1 MKRAWKEIALEKQI
15 VFKKSLGYTKS
26 GTYGKKNKEYE
37 NFLHPKDAQNGG
49 NFYCYNDAEEWKS
62 LLEWSKENK
71 GERVDFTNASMAN
84 MLRSEHIPY
93 NLFYPL
99 EKLRVANPELLK
111 AFLEELLNHKITID
125 KVVNIRIEYSG
136 GGDKAELLNDNTS
149 FDAYIEYTSDGK
161 KCGLGIEV
169 KYTEKSYPYNKR
181 EKQRMFDEP
190 DSIYNSLSRL
200 SNYYNDENLGELKLE
215 NLKQIWRNHLLG
227 IKMVRNGKLDEFHSV
242 HLYPESNTYQK
253 EAGKAYIHCLK
264 KAKEASF
271 IPLTFEKFISSA
283 KKVFTDESHL
293 KWVKYLE
300 DRY

>member
-15 VFKKSLGYTKS
+15 AFKNSLGFTKS

-37 NFLHPKDAQNGG
+37 NFLHTSDAQNGG
-49 NFYCYNDAEEWKS
+49 NFYCHDDAKEWKS

-99 EKLRVANPELLK
+99 EKLRLSNPDLLIV
-111 AFLEELLNHKITID
+111 FLEELLGQGIKIESVLAIKIEFAGKAHKTD
-125 KVVNIRIEYSG
+125 
-136 GGDKAELLNDNTS
+136 LLDDNTS
-149 FDAYIEYTSDGK
+149 FDAYIEYMSDGK

-169 KYTEKSYPYNKR
+169 KYTEKSYPYDKR
-181 EKQRMFDEP
+181 EKQRMFDQP
-190 DSIYNSLSRL
+190 DSEYNSLSRKC
-200 SNYYNDENLGELKLE
+200 NYYNDENLGDLKLE
-215 NLKQIWRNHLLG
+215 KLKQIWRNHLLG
-227 IKMVRNGKLDEFHSV
+227 IKMVAIGELDEFHSM
-242 HLYPESNTYQK
+242 HIFPESNTYQK
-253 EAGKAYIHCLK
+253 EASTEYIKCLK
-264 KAKEASF
+264 NKKEASF
-271 IPLTFEKFISSA
+271 LPITFEKFISAA
-283 KKVFTDESHL
+283 KKVFTDEPDL